1 MRFKI
6 FLLPFFIVAALVL
19 VIGYI
24 KPDFDVVTA
33 KREEIVFKEAQVANM
48 KAVLENINSLNN
60 SLDTEQAAE
69 QFMYRYLPKNLNQEQ
84 IVDAFNFLALQAG
97 LVITKMELK
106 LPQEKAAEEQLIDP
120 AARSFVA
127 GGKAFGDS
135 GAPIAIPPV
144 KAKTFTFKGSITG
157 HYVNIKDF
165 FDRLAHIER
174 FQNVRLFS
182 IEASEKTE
190 EEKSA
195 AAGDN
200 LVGTFEVEYGYL
212 PSRPIVS
219 ALDIPIFLKSNFDFS
234 NVNVLLSKITS
245 PVPVLEKGTTG
256 KPNPFQ

>member
-24 KPDFDVVTA
+24 KPDFDVVIMRR
-33 KREEIVFKEAQVANM
+33 KEISSKEAQVANM
-48 KAVLENINSLNN
+48 KTVFENINSLNN
-60 SLDTEQAAE
+60 SLDTEQTVE

-84 IVDAFNFLALQAG
+84 VVDTFNFLALQSG

-106 LPQEKAAEEQLIDP
+106 LPQEKAVEEQLINP

-127 GGKAFGDS
+127 GGKALDDFN
-135 GAPIAIPPV
+135 APILIPPV
-144 KAKTFTFKGSITG
+144 KAKTFTFQGSVTG
-157 HYVNIKDF
+157 PYVNIKDF

-190 EEKSA
+190 EEKVSA
-195 AAGDN
+195 SDN
-200 LVGTFEVEYGYL
+200 LIGTFEVEYGYL
-212 PSRPIVS
+212 PSRPMAS
-219 ALDIPIFLKSNFDFS
+219 ALDIPIFLQSNFDFS

-245 PVPVLEKGTTG
+245 PVPALEKGTAG

>member
-6 FLLPFFIVAALVL
+6 FLLPFFIVVALVL

-24 KPDFDVVTA
+24 KPDFDVVIM
-33 KREEIVFKEAQVANM
+33 KREEIISKEAQVANM

-69 QFMYRYLPKNLNQEQ
+69 QFMYRYLPKNINQEQ
-84 IVDAFNFLALQAG
+84 VVDAFNFLALQSG

-106 LPQEKAAEEQLIDP
+106 LPQEKAAEEQLIAP

-127 GGKAFGDS
+127 GGKALGDPKVP
-135 GAPIAIPPV
+135 APIPPA
-144 KAKTFTFKGSITG
+144 KAKTFTFQGSVTG
-157 HYVNIKDF
+157 PYANIKDF

-182 IEASEKTE
+182 IESPEKKEDGKASV
-190 EEKSA
+190 A
-195 AAGDN
+195 DN
-200 LVGTFEVEYGYL
+200 LTGTFEVEYGYL
-212 PSRPIVS
+212 PSRPIAS
-219 ALDIPIFLKSNFDFS
+219 ALDIPIFLQSNFDFS
-234 NVNVLLSKITS
+234 NVNVLISKITS
-245 PVPVLEKGTTG
+245 PVPALEKGTTG